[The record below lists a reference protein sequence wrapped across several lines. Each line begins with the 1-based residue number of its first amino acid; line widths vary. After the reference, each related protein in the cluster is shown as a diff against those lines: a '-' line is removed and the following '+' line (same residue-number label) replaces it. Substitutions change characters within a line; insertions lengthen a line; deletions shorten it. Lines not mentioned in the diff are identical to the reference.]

1 MDADHVGNLAA
12 PIHTPRARSA
22 RRLALAQADDQFL
35 AQLTDRQGIDRV
47 IDRLATD
54 VGITKAGYVHVAQLG
69 GNLLG
74 RQTIPQHVDNEVEAF
89 GAGHQL
95 ARRPTRLATGLHSPL
110 RRPGRV
116 VPAGVTVATHLTA
129 DGRGRAVDQAGDP
142 AQAEAL
148 GMTDLNGGAFFNAEF
163 GIGHRG
169 NTVPERSGVAL
180 SFCGRPLFK
189 RIEWRVSE
197 NTHVWSLV

>member
-1 MDADHVGNLAA
+1 
-12 PIHTPRARSA
+12 
-22 RRLALAQADDQFL
+22 
-35 AQLTDRQGIDRV
+35 
-47 IDRLATD
+47 
-54 VGITKAGYVHVAQLG
+54 
-69 GNLLG
+69 
-74 RQTIPQHVDNEVEAF
+74 EAF

-180 SFCGRPLFK
+180 SFCGRPHSLTVRHTDLKSWMSDYYPDQKPSFLFDAF
-189 RIEWRVSE
+189 E
-197 NTHVWSLV
+197 